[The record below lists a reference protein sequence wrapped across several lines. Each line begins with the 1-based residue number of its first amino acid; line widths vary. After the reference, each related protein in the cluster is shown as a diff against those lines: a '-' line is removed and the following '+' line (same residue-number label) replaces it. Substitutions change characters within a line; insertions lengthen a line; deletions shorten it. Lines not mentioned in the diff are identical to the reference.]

1 MKLILFF
8 ISTFCLQSF
17 GEGQVFCTTSDGATY
32 EEALN
37 LAQEK
42 MNQKL
47 DTLRVREATVSAPS
61 HNLAYPPSHVA
72 SICVTINPR

>member
-1 MKLILFF
+1 MKLILSF
-8 ISTFCLQSF
+8 ISIFCLQSF
-17 GEGQVFCTTSDGATY
+17 GEGQVFCTVSDGTSY
-32 EEALN
+32 EEALK

-61 HNLAYPPSHVA
+61 HNWANPPSHVV